1 MAPGPASLLGCEH
14 VATAREIMNERPLTT
29 RPDVPVAELAARL
42 LAQGADGACVLDDG
56 DLVGVVTE
64 MDLIF
69 QEKAVHVPSFITF
82 MDAVIPL
89 ELPGKLKAELDKIAG
104 LTVDDIMTRE
114 PATVAPDTPAS
125 KVAALMVEHGY
136 SIVPV
141 VDGDLLIGAVTRA
154 SLLRSAFPSEG

>member
-1 MAPGPASLLGCEH
+1 
-14 VATAREIMNERPLTT
+14 MNDRPLTT
-29 RPDVPVAELAARL
+29 RPDVPVSELARQL
-42 LAQGADGACVLDDG
+42 LGEGADGACVLEDG

-69 QEKAVHVPSFITF
+69 QEKQVHVPSFITI

-89 ELPGKLKAELDKIAG
+89 ELPGKLKAEFDKIAG
-104 LTVDDIMTRE
+104 LTVADIMSKD
-114 PATVAPDTPAS
+114 PVTVTPDTAAS

-141 VDGDLLIGAVTRA
+141 VRGDLLIGAVTRA
-154 SLLRSAFPSEG
+154 SLLRSAFPDSK